1 MNHPYYPHL
10 FSPIRVNSI
19 VLSNR
24 ILAAPNNGGYSKE
37 RACAGAAVNIWG
49 NCSVNME
56 NAFLD
61 KGEKYMFSHY
71 QVEKTRHTLD
81 LLHQGGSKA
90 SLEVMH
96 RGMMRRSDD
105 GVGASSLTNPYGYTC
120 RELRAEELP
129 EIAEKFA
136 EACVD
141 AKKLGFDMAML
152 HFAHGWLPTEFLS
165 PAWNHRN
172 DEYGGS
178 YENRAKFPLM
188 ILKAVRKAVGPD
200 YPIDMRFSVKEWVE
214 NELSWEETLRFI
226 KDAEPYIDMIN
237 LSCGVDIE
245 RKANIRMIS
254 NALMP
259 RLGNI
264 EASRIIKERVSI
276 PVAVVGGIFTPEEA
290 EKIIAEGYADMVT
303 IGRPLVADPFWIR
316 KAYEGKAED
325 IRPCIRCGY
334 CSKWTTGRS
343 NWGCSVNPLYLR
355 DDWLRY
361 EIEKDE
367 NRRRFII
374 VGGGVAGMTAALV
387 AHARGEEVILLE
399 KNDHLG
405 GILEFTDHAG
415 HKEDLRNFK
424 NYLIRQVNR
433 RDIDVRMN
441 TEATPKYIEELHPD
455 VLLVAIGAKMASP
468 RIEGLPHAISALD
481 AYHRLKTLGNE
492 VVIIGGGTVGCEL
505 ALEIAD
511 QDRHVTILEATDT
524 LHKQDNKALDLALDV
539 LLEEKE
545 NITIRKQVFVSKIDE
560 TSVVLADG
568 TKIPY
573 STVITATGFQPDHDE
588 IASFYGITPKTY
600 VLGDSLRSA
609 KIKEATESAYFTVL
623 NV

>member
-19 VLSNR
+19 VLNNR
-24 ILAAPNNGGYSKE
+24 ILAAPNNGGYSME
-37 RACAGAAVNIWG
+37 RATAGAAVNIWG
-49 NCSVNME
+49 NCSVNMD

-71 QVEKTRHTLD
+71 QIEKTRKTLD
-81 LLHQGGSKA
+81 LLHQGGSKV

-96 RGMMRRSDD
+96 RGMMRRADD

-141 AKKLGFDMAML
+141 AKRLGFDMVML

-165 PAWNHRN
+165 PAWNHRT

-178 YENRAKFPLM
+178 YENRSKFPLM

-214 NELSWEETLRFI
+214 NELNWEETLRFL

-254 NALMP
+254 HALMP

-264 EASRIIKERVSI
+264 DAAKAIKEQVSI

-290 EKIIAEGYADMVT
+290 ERIIAEGYADMVM
-303 IGRPLVADPFWIR
+303 IGRSLVADPFWIK
-316 KAYEGKAED
+316 KAYEGRAED
-325 IRPCIRCGY
+325 IKPCLRCGY

-355 DDWLRY
+355 DGWLDY
-361 EIEKDE
+361 EIKKDE
-367 NRRRFII
+367 NRRRFVI
-374 VGGGVAGMTAALV
+374 VGGGVAGMNAALA
-387 AHARGEEVILLE
+387 AHERGEEVILIE
-399 KNDHLG
+399 KSDCLG
-405 GILEFTDHAG
+405 GVLEFTDHAN
-415 HKEDLRNFK
+415 HKEDLRRYK
-424 NYLIRQVNR
+424 NYLIRQVNKK
-433 RDIDVRMN
+433 DIDVRLN
-441 TEATPKYIEELHPD
+441 TTATPEYISELKPD
-455 VLLVAIGAKMASP
+455 VLLIAIGAKAMAP
-468 RIEGLPHAISALD
+468 RIEGIEQAIGALD
-481 AYHRLKTLGNE
+481 AYHRLGQLGNE

-505 ALEIAD
+505 ALEITD
-511 QDRHVTILEATDT
+511 KDHHVTILEATDT
-524 LHKQDNKALDLALDV
+524 LHKQDNQALDLAMDE
-539 LLEEKE
+539 LLNKE
-545 NITIRKQVFVSKIDE
+545 DNITIRKQAFVSAIDE
-560 TSVVLADG
+560 KNVVLADG

-573 STVITATGFQPDHDE
+573 STVISATGFRPDYDAVE
-588 IASFYGITPKTY
+588 AFYGITPKTF
-600 VLGDSLRSA
+600 VLGDCIRSA
-609 KIKEATESAYFTVL
+609 KIKEAVESAYFTVL
-623 NV
+623 NA

>member
-1 MNHPYYPHL
+1 MSHAYYPHL
-10 FSPIRVNSI
+10 FSPIRVNTI
-19 VLSNR
+19 VLPNR
-24 ILAAPNNGGYSKE
+24 ILAAPNNGGYSRE
-37 RACAGAAVNIWG
+37 RATAGAAVNIWG

-71 QVEKTRHTLD
+71 QIEKTRKTLD

-141 AKKLGFDMAML
+141 AKKLGFDMVML

-165 PAWNHRN
+165 PAWNHRT

-178 YENRAKFPLM
+178 YENRSKFPLM

-214 NELSWEETLRFI
+214 NELSWEDTLRFI

-245 RKANIRMIS
+245 RKANVRMIS
-254 NALMP
+254 NALLP

-264 EASRIIKERVSI
+264 EASKQIKETVNI

-290 EKIIAEGYADMVT
+290 EKIIAEGYADMVM
-303 IGRPLVADPFWIR
+303 IGRPLVADPFWIK

-325 IRPCIRCGY
+325 IRPCLRCGY

-355 DDWLRY
+355 DEWLKY
-361 EIEKDE
+361 EIEKDPE
-367 NRRRFII
+367 RRRFVII
-374 VGGGVAGMTAALV
+374 GGGVAGMTAAL
-387 AHARGEEVILLE
+387 AADARGEEVILLE
-399 KNDHLG
+399 KSDHLG
-405 GILEFTDHAG
+405 GVLEFTDHAK
-415 HKEDLRNFK
+415 HKDDLRRFK
-424 NYLIRQVNR
+424 NYLISQVNK
-433 RDIDVRMN
+433 RDIEVRLN
-441 TEATPKYIEELHPD
+441 TEATPETVAELHPD
-455 VLLVAIGAKMASP
+455 VLLVAIGAKTASP
-468 RIEGLPHAISALD
+468 RIEGLDNAISALD
-481 AYHRLKTLGNE
+481 AYHRLDDLGYE

-511 QDRHVTILEATDT
+511 KDHHVTILEATDT
-524 LHKQDNKALDLALDV
+524 LHRQDNKALDIAMD
-539 LLEEKE
+539 LLLNEAE
-545 NITIRKQVFVSKIDE
+545 NITIRKQVFVR
-560 TSVVLADG
+560 SVGKDSVTLADD
-568 TKIPY
+568 TKIPCD
-573 STVITATGFQPDHDE
+573 TVITATGFRPDYDLVS
-588 IASFYGITPKTY
+588 SFYGITPKTY
-600 VLGDSLRSA
+600 TIGDSVRSA